1 MSSAPTDSKQP
12 QQRDTVLRRLVQ
24 GRLVTGHFFMRY
36 WLQIFVLIAMVLV
49 YITNRYSCQR
59 AMEQIRTLTSRLEVV
74 ETESF
79 RVRGIYMSRIRESAM
94 RERLDSLG
102 IPLAVQ
108 IQPPYHI
115 SEHESTQAK

>member
-1 MSSAPTDSKQP
+1 
-12 QQRDTVLRRLVQ
+12 
-24 GRLVTGHFFMRY
+24 
-36 WLQIFVLIAMVLV
+36 MVLV

-59 AMEQIRTLTSRLEVV
+59 SMEQIRTLRSRLEVV

-79 RVRGIYMSRIRESAM
+79 RIRGIYMSRIRESAM

-108 IQPPYHI
+108 NQPPYHLP
-115 SEHESTQAK
+115 SNEKEAN

>member
-1 MSSAPTDSKQP
+1 MKQE
-12 QQRDTVLRRLVQ
+12 QQKPLKDTILRRLVQ

-36 WLQIFVLIAMVLV
+36 WLQIFVVIAMVLI

-59 AMEQIRTLTSRLEVV
+59 SMEQIRTLTSRLEVV

-79 RVRGIYMSRIRESAM
+79 RIRGIYMSRIRESAM
-94 RERLDSLG
+94 RARLDSLG
-102 IPLAVQ
+102 IPLSVQ

-115 SEHESTQAK
+115 SSNEAEKH

>member
-1 MSSAPTDSKQP
+1 MSNEP
-12 QQRDTVLRRLVQ
+12 QLKDTVLRRLVQ

-36 WLQIFVLIAMVLV
+36 WLQIFVLIAMILV

-59 AMEQIRTLTSRLEVV
+59 AMEQIRVLTSRLEVV

-79 RVRGIYMSRIRESAM
+79 RVRGLYMSRIRESAM
-94 RERLDSLG
+94 RTRLDSLG

-108 IQPPYHI
+108 IQPPYHL
-115 SEHESTQAK
+115 SANETESN

>member
-1 MSSAPTDSKQP
+1 MSNEP
-12 QQRDTVLRRLVQ
+12 QLKDTMLRRLVQ

-36 WLQIFVLIAMVLV
+36 WLQIFVLIAMVLI

-79 RVRGIYMSRIRESAM
+79 RVRGLYMSRIRESAM
-94 RERLDSLG
+94 RARLDSLG
-102 IPLAVQ
+102 IPLSVQ
-108 IQPPYHI
+108 IQPPYHL
-115 SEHESTQAK
+115 STNETENN